1 MLESLSD
8 KFEAIFKKLRGE
20 ARIRE
25 SHLEETLREVRLAL
39 LEADVN
45 VEVVKQFTD
54 AIRRHALGENVLQS
68 LTPGQQIIKIVHQEL
83 IRLMGEEGRGL
94 DLSASPPVPVML
106 VGLQGSGKTTTVA
119 KLARYLKLEK
129 KRNPYLVPAD
139 VRRPAAIEQL
149 RLLGEQV
156 GCAVHPSRADQN
168 PVTICREALVAARNQ
183 GYDVC
188 LFDTAGRL
196 HIDEELMQELAD
208 IRAAVSPHEIVLVA
222 DAMTG
227 QDAVNVA
234 RGFHERLD
242 VSGVILSKMEGDARG
257 GAALSIRAIS
267 GAPILF
273 LGVGEK
279 LEALEP
285 FHAERLASRILGMGD
300 VLSLIERAEKAFDQ
314 KQAEQLERKL
324 RRDEF
329 SLEDFRDQLRAMKK
343 MGSVGELLGMIPGLG
358 KMARGVDTGKAE
370 KDLARIEAIINSM
383 TRQERHN
390 PNLLNARRRQ
400 RIAVGSGTSVADI
413 NRFLKQYAQMKK
425 MMKKL
430 TGGMRGLRG
439 LGLPI

>member
-8 KFEAIFKKLRGE
+8 KFETIFKKLRGE

-25 SHLEETLREVRLAL
+25 SHVEETLREVRLAL

-45 VEVVKQFTD
+45 LEVVKQFTE
-54 AIRRHALGENVLQS
+54 AMRRQALGQDVLQS
-68 LTPGQQIIKIVHQEL
+68 LTPAQQIVKIVHQEL
-83 IRLMGEEGRGL
+83 VRLDEM
-94 DLSASPPVPVML
+94 
-106 VGLQGSGKTTTVA
+106 
-119 KLARYLKLEK
+119 

-156 GCAVHPSRADQN
+156 GCAVHPSTADQQ
-168 PVTICREALVAARNQ
+168 PVAICREALTAARNH

-208 IRAAVSPHEIVLVA
+208 IRAAVDPHEIVLVA

-234 RGFHERLD
+234 RGFHERLGLT
-242 VSGVILSKMEGDARG
+242 GVILSKMEGDARG
-257 GAALSIRAIS
+257 GAALSIRAS
-267 GAPILF
+267 AGAPIIF

-279 LEALEP
+279 LDALEA
-285 FHAERLASRILGMGD
+285 FHPERLASRILGMGD
-300 VLSLIERAEKAFDQ
+300 VLSLIERAERVFDQ
-314 KQAEQLERKL
+314 KEAEKLEKKL

-343 MGSVGELLGMIPGLG
+343 MGSVGELIGMIPGLG
-358 KMARGVDTGKAE
+358 KMARAVDTGKAE
-370 KDLARIEAIINSM
+370 KDLARIEAIIDSM
-383 TRQERHN
+383 TRQERRN
-390 PNLLNARRRQ
+390 PNILNAGRRR
-400 RIAVGSGTSVADI
+400 RIALGSGTAVADL

-425 MMKKL
+425 MMKKF
-430 TGGMRGLRG
+430 TGGMRGMRIP
-439 LGLPI
+439 GLPM

>member
-20 ARIRE
+20 ARVRE
-25 SHLEETLREVRLAL
+25 PHIEETLREVRLAL

-45 VEVVKQFTD
+45 LQVVKQFTE
-54 AIRRHALGENVLQS
+54 AIRRQALGQEVLQS
-68 LTPGQQIIKIVHQEL
+68 LTPAQQIIKIVHQEL
-83 IRLMGEEGRGL
+83 VTLMGEAGRGL
-94 DLSASPPVPVML
+94 DLSAAPPVPVML
-106 VGLQGSGKTTTVA
+106 VGLQGSGKTTTVG

-129 KRNPYLVPAD
+129 NRNPYLVPAD
-139 VRRPAAIEQL
+139 VQRPAAIEQL

-156 GCAVHPSRADQN
+156 GCAVHPSTSDQN
-168 PVTICREALVAARNQ
+168 PVAICRAALTAAKNQ

-234 RGFHERLD
+234 RGFHERLGLT
-242 VSGVILSKMEGDARG
+242 GVILSKMEGDARG

-267 GAPILF
+267 GAPIVF

-279 LEALEP
+279 LDALEP
-285 FHAERLASRILGMGD
+285 FYPDRLASRILGMGD
-300 VLSLIERAEKAFDQ
+300 VLSLIERAERAFDQ
-314 KQAEQLERKL
+314 KEAEKLERKL
-324 RRDEF
+324 RRAEF

-343 MGSVGELLGMIPGLG
+343 MGSVGDLLGMIPGLG
-358 KMARGVDTGKAE
+358 KMARAVDAGKAE
-370 KDLARIEAIINSM
+370 KDLARVEAIINSM
-383 TRQERHN
+383 TRQEQQN
-390 PNLLNARRRQ
+390 PNILNAGRRR
-400 RIAVGSGTSVADI
+400 RVALGSGTSVADI

-425 MMKKL
+425 MMKKF
-430 TGGMRGLRG
+430 TSGGRG
-439 LGLPI
+439 LGIGLPI

>member
-1 MLESLSD
+1 MLEALSD

-25 SHLEETLREVRLAL
+25 SHIEETLREVRLAL

-45 VEVVKQFTD
+45 VDVVKRFTE
-54 AIRRHALGENVLQS
+54 AIRSQALGQDVLQS
-68 LTPGQQIIKIVHQEL
+68 LTPAQQIVKIVHQEL
-83 IRLMGEEGRGL
+83 VQLMGEQGRDL
-94 DLSASPPVPVML
+94 DLSAAPPVPVML
-106 VGLQGSGKTTTVA
+106 VGLQGSGKTTTIG
-119 KLARYLKLEK
+119 KLARHLKEEK

-139 VRRPAAIEQL
+139 VQRPAAIDQL
-149 RLLGEQV
+149 RLLGEQI
-156 GCAVHPSRADQN
+156 GCAVHPSRSDQR
-168 PVTICREALVAARNQ
+168 PVAICREALETARNH

-196 HIDEELMQELAD
+196 HIDEELMRELVD
-208 IRAAVSPHEIVLVA
+208 IRSAISPHQIVLVA

-234 RGFHERLD
+234 RGFHERLGLT
-242 VSGVILSKMEGDARG
+242 GVILSKMEGDARG

-279 LEALEP
+279 LDALEA
-285 FHAERLASRILGMGD
+285 FHPERLASRILGMGD
-300 VLSLIERAEKAFDQ
+300 VLSLIERAERAFDQ
-314 KQAEQLERKL
+314 KEAEKLERKL

-329 SLEDFRDQLRAMKK
+329 SLEDFRDQLKVMKK

-370 KDLARIEAIINSM
+370 KDLGRIEAIINSM
-383 TRQERHN
+383 TRQERRN
-390 PNLLNARRRQ
+390 PNLLNAGRRR
-400 RIAVGSGTSVADI
+400 RIAIGSGTSVADI
-413 NRFLKQYAQMKK
+413 NRFLKQYSQMRK

-430 TGGMRGLRG
+430 TGGGRGFR

>member
-45 VEVVKQFTD
+45 VEVVKQFTE
-54 AIRRHALGENVLQS
+54 AIRSQARGEDVLQS

-83 IRLMGEEGRGL
+83 VRLMGQDGRGL

-129 KRNPYLVPAD
+129 KRSPYLVPAD

-149 RLLGEQV
+149 KLLGEQV
-156 GCAVHPSRADQN
+156 GCSVHPSRADQD
-168 PVTICREALVAARNQ
+168 PVAICREALGAARNQ

-196 HIDEELMQELAD
+196 HIDEELMRELAE
-208 IRAAVSPHEIVLVA
+208 IRSAVSPHEIVLVA

-234 RGFHERLD
+234 RGFHERLGLT
-242 VSGVILSKMEGDARG
+242 GVILSKMEGDARG

-273 LGVGEK
+273 LGIGEK

-285 FHAERLASRILGMGD
+285 FHAERVASRILGMGD
-300 VLSLIERAEKAFDQ
+300 VLSLIERAERAFDQ
-314 KQAEQLERKL
+314 KQAEQLEKKL

-343 MGSVGELLGMIPGLG
+343 MGSVGELLSMIPGLG

-390 PNLLNARRRQ
+390 PNVLNARRRQ
-400 RIAVGSGTSVADI
+400 RIALGSGTSVADI
-413 NRFLKQYAQMKK
+413 NRFLKQYTQMKK

-430 TGGMRGLRG
+430 AGGAAGMR

>member
-8 KFEAIFKKLRGE
+8 KFETIFKKLRGE

-25 SHLEETLREVRLAL
+25 SHVEETLREVRLAL

-45 VEVVKQFTD
+45 LEVVKQFTE
-54 AIRRHALGENVLQS
+54 AMRRQALGQDVLQS
-68 LTPGQQIIKIVHQEL
+68 LTPAQQIVKIVHQEL
-83 IRLMGEEGRGL
+83 VHLMGEQRHGL

-119 KLARYLKLEK
+119 KLARYLKDEM

-156 GCAVHPSRADQN
+156 GCAVHPSTADQK
-168 PVTICREALVAARNQ
+168 PVAICREALTAARNH

-208 IRAAVSPHEIVLVA
+208 IRAAIDPHEIVLVA

-234 RGFHERLD
+234 RGFHERLGLT
-242 VSGVILSKMEGDARG
+242 GVILSKMEGDARG

-267 GAPILF
+267 GAPIIF

-279 LEALEP
+279 LDALEA
-285 FHAERLASRILGMGD
+285 FHPERLASRILGMGD
-300 VLSLIERAEKAFDQ
+300 VLSLIERAERVFDQ
-314 KQAEQLERKL
+314 KEAEKLEKKL

-343 MGSVGELLGMIPGLG
+343 MGSVGELIGMIPGLG
-358 KMARGVDTGKAE
+358 KMARAVDTGKAE
-370 KDLARIEAIINSM
+370 KDLARIEAIIDSM
-383 TRQERHN
+383 TRQERRN
-390 PNLLNARRRQ
+390 PNVLNAGRRR
-400 RIAVGSGTSVADI
+400 RIALGSGTSVADL

-425 MMKKL
+425 MMKKF
-430 TGGMRGLRG
+430 TGGMRGMRIP
-439 LGLPI
+439 GLPM

>member
-25 SHLEETLREVRLAL
+25 AHLEETLREVRLAL

-45 VEVVKQFTD
+45 VEVVKQFTE
-54 AIRRHALGENVLQS
+54 AIRRQALGEDVLQS

-83 IRLMGEEGRGL
+83 VRLMGEEGRGL

-156 GCAVHPSRADQN
+156 DCAVHPSRADQN
-168 PVTICREALVAARNQ
+168 PVAICREALVTARNQ

-279 LEALEP
+279 LDALEP

-314 KQAEQLERKL
+314 KQAEQLEKKL

-400 RIAVGSGTSVADI
+400 RVALGSGTSVTDI
-413 NRFLKQYAQMKK
+413 NRFLKQYTQMKK

-430 TGGMRGLRG
+430 TGGMRGLR

>member
-25 SHLEETLREVRLAL
+25 SHLDETLREVRVAL

-45 VEVVKQFTD
+45 VEVVKQFTE
-54 AIRRHALGENVLQS
+54 AVRGQSLGEDVLQS
-68 LTPGQQIIKIVHQEL
+68 LTPGQQIIKIVHREL
-83 IRLMGEEGRGL
+83 IRLMGEDSRGL
-94 DLSASPPVPVML
+94 DLSAAPPVPVML

-129 KRNPYLVPAD
+129 KRSPYLVPAD

-168 PVTICREALVAARNQ
+168 PVAICREALVAARNQ

-196 HIDEELMQELAD
+196 HVDEDLMQELAD

-234 RGFHERLD
+234 RGFHERLEIT
-242 VSGVILSKMEGDARG
+242 GVILSKMEGDARG

-279 LEALEP
+279 LDALEP
-285 FHAERLASRILGMGD
+285 FHAERLASRVLGMGD
-300 VLSLIERAEKAFDQ
+300 VLSLIERAEKVFDQ
-314 KQAEQLERKL
+314 KQAEQLEKKL

-370 KDLARIEAIINSM
+370 KDLARVEAIINSM

-400 RIAVGSGTSVADI
+400 RVALGSGTSVADI

-425 MMKKL
+425 MTKKL
-430 TGGMRGLRG
+430 SGGMRGLR
-439 LGLPI
+439 LGLPS

>member
-45 VEVVKQFTD
+45 VEVVKQFTE
-54 AIRRHALGENVLQS
+54 AIRSQARGEDVLQS

-83 IRLMGEEGRGL
+83 VRLMGQDGRGL

-129 KRNPYLVPAD
+129 KRSPYLVSAD

-156 GCAVHPSRADQN
+156 GCSVHPSRADQS
-168 PVTICREALVAARNQ
+168 PVAICREALAAARNQ

-196 HIDEELMQELAD
+196 HIDEELMRELAE
-208 IRAAVSPHEIVLVA
+208 IRSAVSPHEIVLVA

-227 QDAVNVA
+227 QDAVNVT
-234 RGFHERLD
+234 RGFHERLGLT
-242 VSGVILSKMEGDARG
+242 GVILSKMEGDARG

-273 LGVGEK
+273 LGIGEK
-279 LEALEP
+279 LDALEP
-285 FHAERLASRILGMGD
+285 FHAERVASRVLGMGD
-300 VLSLIERAEKAFDQ
+300 VLSLIERAEKAFDR
-314 KQAEQLERKL
+314 KQAEQLEKKL

-343 MGSVGELLGMIPGLG
+343 MGSVGELLSMIPGLG

-390 PNLLNARRRQ
+390 PNVLNARRRQ
-400 RIAVGSGTSVADI
+400 RIALGSGTSVADI
-413 NRFLKQYAQMKK
+413 NRFLKQYTQMKK

-430 TGGMRGLRG
+430 TGGAPGMR

>member
-54 AIRRHALGENVLQS
+54 AIRRHAFGENVLQS

>member
-54 AIRRHALGENVLQS
+54 AIRRQALGEDVLQS

-370 KDLARIEAIINSM
+370 KDLARIEAIIDSM

-400 RIAVGSGTSVADI
+400 RIAQGSGTSVADI

-430 TGGMRGLRG
+430 TGGMRGLR

>member
-45 VEVVKQFTD
+45 VEVVKQFTE
-54 AIRRHALGENVLQS
+54 AIRCQALGEDVLQS

-83 IRLMGEEGRGL
+83 VRLMGEEGRGL
-94 DLSASPPVPVML
+94 DLSASPPVPLML

-156 GCAVHPSRADQN
+156 GCTVHPSRADQN
-168 PVTICREALVAARNQ
+168 PVAICREALVSARNH

-208 IRAAVSPHEIVLVA
+208 IRAAVSPHEILLVA

-279 LEALEP
+279 LDALEP

-314 KQAEQLERKL
+314 KQAEQLEKKL

-370 KDLARIEAIINSM
+370 RDLARIEAIINSM

-400 RIAVGSGTSVADI
+400 RIALGSGTSVADI

-430 TGGMRGLRG
+430 TGGMRGLR
-439 LGLPI
+439 LGLPT

>member
-25 SHLEETLREVRLAL
+25 SHVEETLREVRLAL

-45 VEVVKQFTD
+45 LDVVKQFTETMR
-54 AIRRHALGENVLQS
+54 AQALGQDVLQS
-68 LTPGQQIIKIVHQEL
+68 LTPAQQIIKIVHQEL
-83 IRLMGEEGRGL
+83 VRLMGEEGRGL
-94 DLSASPPVPVML
+94 DLSAAPPVPVML

-119 KLARYLKLEK
+119 KLARYLKQEK

-156 GCAVHPSRADQN
+156 GCAVHPSTAEQK
-168 PVTICREALVAARNQ
+168 PVAICREALAAARNQ

-208 IRAAVSPHEIVLVA
+208 IRAAVDPHEIVLVA

-234 RGFHERLD
+234 RGFHERLGLT
-242 VSGVILSKMEGDARG
+242 GVILSKMEGDARG

-267 GAPILF
+267 GAPIVF
-273 LGVGEK
+273 LGIGEK
-279 LEALEP
+279 LDALEA
-285 FHAERLASRILGMGD
+285 FHPERLASRILGMGD
-300 VLSLIERAEKAFDQ
+300 VLSLIERAERVFDQ
-314 KQAEQLERKL
+314 KEAEKLEKKL

-343 MGSVGELLGMIPGLG
+343 MGSIGDLIGMIPGLG
-358 KMARGVDTGKAE
+358 KMARGVDAGKAE

-383 TRQERHN
+383 TTQERRN
-390 PNLLNARRRQ
+390 PNVLNAGRRR
-400 RIAVGSGTSVADI
+400 RIALGSGTSVADL
-413 NRFLKQYAQMKK
+413 NRFLKQYAQMRKV
-425 MMKKL
+425 MKKL
-430 TGGMRGLRG
+430 TGGLRG
-439 LGLPI
+439 MRIPGLPM

>member
-20 ARIRE
+20 ARVRE
-25 SHLEETLREVRLAL
+25 AHIEETLREVRLAL

-45 VEVVKQFTD
+45 LQVVKQFTE
-54 AIRRHALGENVLQS
+54 AIRRQALGHEVLQS
-68 LTPGQQIIKIVHQEL
+68 LTPAQQIIKIVHQEL
-83 IRLMGEEGRGL
+83 LALMGEGGRGL
-94 DLSASPPVPVML
+94 DLSAAPPVPVML
-106 VGLQGSGKTTTVA
+106 VGLQGSGKTTTVG

-129 KRNPYLVPAD
+129 NRNPYLVPAD
-139 VRRPAAIEQL
+139 VQRPAAIEQL

-156 GCAVHPSRADQN
+156 GCAVHPSTSDQN
-168 PVTICREALVAARNQ
+168 PVAICRAALTRAKNQ

-196 HIDEELMQELAD
+196 HVDEELMRELAD
-208 IRAAVSPHEIVLVA
+208 IRAAVSPREIVLVA

-234 RGFHERLD
+234 RGFHERLGLT
-242 VSGVILSKMEGDARG
+242 GVILSKMEGDARG

-267 GAPILF
+267 GAPIVF

-279 LEALEP
+279 LDALEP
-285 FHAERLASRILGMGD
+285 FHPDRLASRILGMGD
-300 VLSLIERAEKAFDQ
+300 VLSLIERAERAFDQ
-314 KQAEQLERKL
+314 KEAEKLERKL
-324 RRDEF
+324 RRAEF

-343 MGSVGELLGMIPGLG
+343 MGSVGDLLGMIPGLG
-358 KMARGVDTGKAE
+358 KMARAVDTGKAE
-370 KDLARIEAIINSM
+370 KDLARVEAIINSM
-383 TRQERHN
+383 TRQERQN
-390 PNLLNARRRQ
+390 PNVLNAGRRR
-400 RIAVGSGTSVADI
+400 RVALGSGTSVADI

-430 TGGMRGLRG
+430 TGGGRGLG

>member
-25 SHLEETLREVRLAL
+25 AHLEETLREVRLAL

-45 VEVVKQFTD
+45 VEVVKQFTE
-54 AIRRHALGENVLQS
+54 AIRRQALGEDVLQS

-83 IRLMGEEGRGL
+83 VRLMGEQGRGL

-139 VRRPAAIEQL
+139 VRRPAAIDQL

-156 GCAVHPSRADQN
+156 DCAVHPSRADQN
-168 PVTICREALVAARNQ
+168 PVAICREALVAARNQ

-279 LEALEP
+279 LDALEP

-314 KQAEQLERKL
+314 KQAEQLEKKL

-400 RIAVGSGTSVADI
+400 RIALGSGASVADI

-430 TGGMRGLRG
+430 TGGMRGLR

>member
-45 VEVVKQFTD
+45 VEVVKQFTE
-54 AIRRHALGENVLQS
+54 AIRREALGEDVRRS

-83 IRLMGEEGRGL
+83 VRLMGEEGRGL

-168 PVTICREALVAARNQ
+168 PVAICREALAAARNQ

-208 IRAAVSPHEIVLVA
+208 IRSAVSPHEIVLVA

-273 LGVGEK
+273 LGIGEK

-314 KQAEQLERKL
+314 KQAEQLEKKL

-383 TRQERHN
+383 TRQERYN

-400 RIAVGSGTSVADI
+400 RIALGSGTSVADI

-430 TGGMRGLRG
+430 TGGMRGLR
-439 LGLPI
+439 LGLPS

>member
-149 RLLGEQV
+149 RLLGEQI
-156 GCAVHPSRADQN
+156 GCAVHPTVAAAR
-168 PVTICREALVAARNQ
+168 PVDICREALATARNQ
-183 GYDVC
+183 
-188 LFDTAGRL
+188 
-196 HIDEELMQELAD
+196 
-208 IRAAVSPHEIVLVA
+208 
-222 DAMTG
+222 
-227 QDAVNVA
+227 
-234 RGFHERLD
+234 
-242 VSGVILSKMEGDARG
+242 
-257 GAALSIRAIS
+257 
-267 GAPILF
+267 
-273 LGVGEK
+273 
-279 LEALEP
+279 
-285 FHAERLASRILGMGD
+285 
-300 VLSLIERAEKAFDQ
+300 
-314 KQAEQLERKL
+314 
-324 RRDEF
+324 
-329 SLEDFRDQLRAMKK
+329 
-343 MGSVGELLGMIPGLG
+343 
-358 KMARGVDTGKAE
+358 
-370 KDLARIEAIINSM
+370 
-383 TRQERHN
+383 
-390 PNLLNARRRQ
+390 
-400 RIAVGSGTSVADI
+400 
-413 NRFLKQYAQMKK
+413 
-425 MMKKL
+425 
-430 TGGMRGLRG
+430 
-439 LGLPI
+439 

>member
-8 KFEAIFKKLRGE
+8 KFETIFKKLRGE

-54 AIRRHALGENVLQS
+54 AIRRQALGEDVLQS

-106 VGLQGSGKTTTVA
+106 VGLQGSGKTTTAA

-168 PVTICREALVAARNQ
+168 PVTICREALVAAGNQ

-400 RIAVGSGTSVADI
+400 RIAQGSGTSVADI

-425 MMKKL
+425 MMKKP
-430 TGGMRGLRG
+430 TGGMRGLR